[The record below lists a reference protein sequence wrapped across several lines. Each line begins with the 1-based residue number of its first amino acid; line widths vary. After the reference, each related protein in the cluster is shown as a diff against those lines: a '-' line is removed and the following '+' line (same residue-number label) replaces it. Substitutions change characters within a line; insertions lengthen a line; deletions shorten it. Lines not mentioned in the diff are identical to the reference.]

1 LITASSCG
9 TGQYRPAF
17 DLNQTSDR
25 ETVPAFDPTTF
36 WTEFRHGTVTV
47 NGVRLHFVEGGNGEP
62 VLLLP
67 GWPPS
72 WQDGDPVP
80 EKKLA

>member
-1 LITASSCG
+1 
-9 TGQYRPAF
+9 
-17 DLNQTSDR
+17 
-25 ETVPAFDPTTF
+25 
-36 WTEFRHGTVTV
+36 VTV